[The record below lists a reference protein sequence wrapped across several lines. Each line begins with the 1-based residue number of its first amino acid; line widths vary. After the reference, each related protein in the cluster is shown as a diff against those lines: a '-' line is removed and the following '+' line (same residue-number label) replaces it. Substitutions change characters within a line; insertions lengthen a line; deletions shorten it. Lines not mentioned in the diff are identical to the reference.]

1 MDKPQ
6 IHPLGASVGLGFA
19 IPSVIVQK
27 VVPDLIEN
35 GYYEHPWLGISGI
48 TLQPEISEAMEFEPF
63 QQGALVMQVVPD
75 SPADE
80 AGLRGSDRTVTID
93 EQPVR
98 LGGDLIIAADGQPIK
113 EMDDLVIHLARHG
126 GVEQPMTLTV
136 LRDGKKETIEVTL
149 AARPSNRTEQNAQ
162 SAWLGIVGRTLTSE
176 IAQEIGVEDEQGVL
190 VEQVEHDSPADQA
203 GLRGSYKP
211 LTINGQSILVGG
223 DIIVAVDEQPVTQME
238 ALQARLQQAKP
249 GEEITLTVLR
259 DGKKMKLSVTLGERE
274 R

>member
-63 QQGALVMQVVPD
+63 QQGALVMQVAPD